1 MARISR
7 PVATASIMGVNPN
20 EQVSQQNFFRVFD
33 AAVSEGLLSYKSN
46 AYKLLNPRIVD
57 HHVREI
63 FGRET
68 GRDFHSADY
77 AITGVK
83 FSIDD
88 NGKVSFRPGQKATGL
103 RFWSSV
109 NFAGDLDSEPAS
121 VSVTDEQNTLAKV
134 AKANNVTTTQLA
146 EWNGLRPNSRL
157 DIGRALTIMTRSSMN
172 MNYCWNGGSGP
183 FNGAGGGS
191 VSQCANGCTFG
202 AEDSFRMPQATDL
215 IRFLPEVFMSQ
226 AASLEASYGGASK
239 VRSIHRDVRLG
250 ERAAAAFL
258 GDLVMAQAMGRGPLL
273 ELPKNIINWVAEDLN
288 SPQHKEFL
296 SSDGSRNLDTA
307 YQAMNFYSRF
317 VPARERIASL
327 RSIDNHFGQLLL
339 AEQPPEWMTWD
350 NDAATLDRAR
360 ERVSVLRHPVPA

>member
-1 MARISR
+1 MARIIR
-7 PVATASIMGVNPN
+7 PVAKASIMGVSPS
-20 EQVSQQNFFRVFD
+20 ESVSQKNFFRVFD

-63 FGRET
+63 FGQET
-68 GRDFHSADY
+68 RRDFHSADY

-83 FSIDD
+83 FSVDD
-88 NGKVSFRPGQKATGL
+88 EGKVSFKPGQKATGL

-109 NFAGDLDSEPAS
+109 NFAGDLDSNPTT
-121 VSVTDEQNTLAKV
+121 VTVTDEANTLAQV
-134 AKANNVTTTQLA
+134 AKAHEVATAQLA
-146 EWNGLRPNSRL
+146 EWNGLRANARV
-157 DIGRALTIMTRSSMN
+157 DVGQELTIMTRSSMN

-202 AEDSFRMPQATDL
+202 AEDSFSMPQATDL

-226 AASLEASYGGASK
+226 AASLEASYNGASK
-239 VRSIHRDVRLG
+239 VRSIHRGISMG

-273 ELPKNIINWVAEDLN
+273 ELPKNVINWVAEDLN

-327 RSIDNHFGQLLL
+327 RAIDNHFGQLLL
-339 AEQPPEWMTWD
+339 AESPPEWMTWD

-360 ERVSVLRHPVPA
+360 GRVTMLRHPVPA